1 MDSNVRKS
9 KIYSYFYGANT
20 VFQQFIIVIGVLLI
34 LMSQGATT
42 AKRHQAQNLYE
53 KYEVIQDEVYELQ
66 NTYETLYYDLNDILR
81 EDYYEENSD
90 DWYYGSYYEGIEYGE
105 AIEVSSDD
113 KRYDE
118 KTKHN
123 EALAEYRAAEEKATE
138 VHQKY
143 EEKAYGDSG
152 LAILFTVLGSI
163 AALVGLIWVIIKKLS
178 SNINGGEEA
187 VDEEIQIKIEE
198 AKIKALDKLN
208 IVAEQIE
215 KVEPVVLNGISNYNG
230 SNASPVGKIS
240 GFFQRIVKKFMA
252 IETLILG
259 AIAAVIYSAISTAI
273 AQIGIFF
280 IAVIIMFGLAGF
292 VGLKIYKKYEADS
305 YVNPKTIEKLNKF
318 NPNLIIKLGSD
329 DAIRV
334 SLPAITVY
342 MFGDDQLY
350 MYYQYL
356 DIVTGKIFYEG
367 VNEYFYEDIVG
378 ITSSQETRKAFKRH
392 SFLNLMLRTVEY
404 LRENITVVSSGC
416 MHSESYIVPIGNSL
430 LDTKFVGMRNLVRQK
445 KNEKDN

>member
-1 MDSNVRKS
+1 METNVRKS

-20 VFQQFIIVIGVLLI
+20 VFQQFIIVVGILLT

-42 AKRHQAQNLYE
+42 AEQHSAQNLYK
-53 KYEVIQDEVYELQ
+53 KYEVLQNEADELQ
-66 NTYETLYYDLNDILR
+66 STYETVYYELNDILR
-81 EDYYEENSD
+81 EDYYDENSSG
-90 DWYYGSYYEGIEYGE
+90 WYYGSYYERTEYGE

-118 KTKHN
+118 KNKHN
-123 EALAEYRAAEEKATE
+123 EVLTEYRTAEEKATE
-138 VHQKY
+138 AHEKY
-143 EEKAYGDSG
+143 EEKAYGDSA
-152 LAILFTVLGSI
+152 LARVFTILGSI
-163 AALVGLIWVIIKKLS
+163 VVLVGFVWLIIKKIS

-198 AKIKALDKLN
+198 AKIKAIDKLN
-208 IVAEQIE
+208 IVVEQIE

-230 SNASPVGKIS
+230 SNDSQISKIS
-240 GFFQRIVKKFMA
+240 RFFQRIFKKFMA

-280 IAVIIMFGLAGF
+280 IAVIIMFGLAVF
-292 VGLKIYKKYEADS
+292 AGLKIYKKYETNS
-305 YVNPKTIEKLNKF
+305 YVNPKTIERLNRF
-318 NPNLIIKLGSD
+318 NPNLVIKLGSD
-329 DAIRV
+329 DAIRA
-334 SLPAITVY
+334 SLPSITVY

-356 DIVTGKIFYEG
+356 DIVTGKIFCEG

-392 SFLNLMLRTVEY
+392 GFFNLMLKTVEY

-416 MHSESYIVPIGNSL
+416 THSESYIVSVGNSL

-445 KNEKDN
+445 KNEKN